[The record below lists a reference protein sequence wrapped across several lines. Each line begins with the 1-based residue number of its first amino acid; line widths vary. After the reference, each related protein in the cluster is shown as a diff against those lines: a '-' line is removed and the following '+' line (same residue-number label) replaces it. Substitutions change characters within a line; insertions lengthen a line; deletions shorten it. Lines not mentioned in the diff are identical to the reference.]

1 MISPTCGFDQWIDNH
16 IAIDTTTPILD
27 DVIPKLE
34 NTGVHYHIWGG
45 STGGGFD
52 KLITVY
58 AAGLDISF
66 KFLKRLRLQIL
77 LAGVFSLTCRILTLP
92 HHPTSPSTQ
101 HTVNLMM
108 GVKDKGFVKT
118 GCSNLNLIYTYNI
131 RHYPH

>member
-58 AAGLDISF
+58 AAGLAISF
-66 KFLKRLRLQIL
+66 KLF
-77 LAGVFSLTCRILTLP
+77 C
-92 HHPTSPSTQ
+92 
-101 HTVNLMM
+101 
-108 GVKDKGFVKT
+108 KGFNSRSFWL
-118 GCSNLNLIYTYNI
+118 GCSA
-131 RHYPH
+131 

>member
-1 MISPTCGFDQWIDNH
+1 MMSPTCGFDQWIDNH

-58 AAGLDISF
+58 AAGLDIYFRFFSKASTPDPF
-66 KFLKRLRLQIL
+66 GW
-77 LAGVFSLTCRILTLP
+77 GVQLDMPYFDPPPPSDLP
-92 HHPTSPSTQ
+92 FYSTYCESDDGCEGQ
-101 HTVNLMM
+101 
-108 GVKDKGFVKT
+108 GFCENRVF
-118 GCSNLNLIYTYNI
+118 
-131 RHYPH
+131 